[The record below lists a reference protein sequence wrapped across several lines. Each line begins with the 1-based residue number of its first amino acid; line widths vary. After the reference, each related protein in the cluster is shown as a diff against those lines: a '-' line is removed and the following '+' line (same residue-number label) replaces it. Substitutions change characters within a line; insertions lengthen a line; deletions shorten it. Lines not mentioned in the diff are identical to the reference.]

1 MRFEILVII
10 NMPVDI
16 LQECLNNQIID
27 NNGSIKQQ
35 GKLQYYINQ

>member
-27 NNGSIKQQ
+27 KNRSIKQQ

>member
-1 MRFEILVII
+1 
-10 NMPVDI
+10 MPVDI

-27 NNGSIKQQ
+27 KNGSIKQQ

>member
-27 NNGSIKQQ
+27 KNGSIIQQ